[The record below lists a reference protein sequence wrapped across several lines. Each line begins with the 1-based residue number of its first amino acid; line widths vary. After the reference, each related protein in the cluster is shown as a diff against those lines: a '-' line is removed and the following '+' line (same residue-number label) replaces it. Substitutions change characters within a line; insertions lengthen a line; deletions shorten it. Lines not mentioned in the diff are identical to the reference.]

1 MQHAQRL
8 LSNTPSL
15 KGKNGTLPIGIGF
28 INWGANLA
36 ASLPI
41 ITRYRPAAVWFFAP
55 SSITSLAEW
64 AQEMRK
70 ACPETKVW
78 VQVGSVAEAME
89 TVREARPDVLVVQG
103 TDAGGHGL
111 ARGAGL
117 ISLLPEVGDAVAEYF
132 GGSGSEGGGSDG
144 GQRGKV
150 KGTRPIVIAA
160 GGISESRS
168 ASAAFLLGSS
178 GVVIGT
184 RLLATPQARIS
195 AGYRNEVLRASD
207 GGQTTVRTKVYD
219 SLRRTN
225 WAESHNA
232 RGLVNK
238 TFEDAVGGVSEE
250 ENRKLYEEEVNKG
263 DEGWGV
269 EGRMTTYAGSGVGL
283 VRVVKEAGDVVK
295 EIRDG
300 VREILGGIGKTK
312 L

>member
-15 KGKNGTLPIGIGF
+15 KGKNGTLPTGIGF
-28 INWGANLA
+28 INWGADLA

-55 SSITSLAEW
+55 SSLTSLAEW
-64 AQEMRK
+64 AEKSRK

-89 TVREARPDVLVVQG
+89 TVREVSPDVLVVQG

-132 GGSGSEGGGSDG
+132 EGSGSVGGGSDS
-144 GQRGKV
+144 RGKG
-150 KGTRPIVIAA
+150 KGRRPVIIAA
-160 GGISESRS
+160 GGITESRS

-195 AGYRNEVLRASD
+195 AGYRNEVLRAAD

-232 RGLVNK
+232 RGIVNK
-238 TFEDAVGGVSEE
+238 SFEDAESGVSEE
-250 ENRKLYEEEVNKG
+250 QNRRLYKEEVKKG

-269 EGRMTTYAGSGVGL
+269 KGRMTTYAGSGVGL
-283 VRVVKEAGDVVK
+283 GREVMEAGDVVK

-300 VREILGGIGKTK
+300 VREILGGVGKTK